1 MSGPCSKHSDHL
13 RLAIRLTPN
22 SGRNAV
28 DGIETAADGEV
39 FLKARVTAVPE
50 DGKAN
55 KALILLLAGTFRLPK
70 SSISIL
76 SGETA
81 RKILRIDG
89 DPEDLAEKLEK
100 VLKA

>member
-1 MSGPCSKHSDHL
+1 MNGPYSKHSDHL

-28 DGIETAADGEV
+28 DGMETGADGEV
-39 FLKARVTAVPE
+39 FLKTRVTAVPE

-55 KALILLLAGTFRLPK
+55 KALILLLADTLRLPK

-81 RKILRIDG
+81 RKKSSGSKATRRIW
-89 DPEDLAEKLEK
+89 KRNSK
-100 VLKA
+100 RS